1 MYYILLFLFPEEIT
15 VWIDPLDATQ
25 EYTEGKND
33 PSLLHYVTV
42 MVCIAIRGV
51 PIAGIINQPFVGVTK
66 WGWVDHGVSSSL
78 KANIDKTSS
87 TGTDKIKITYSRS
100 HAGQVADTANTA
112 FGKEN
117 IQHVPAA
124 GSGYKTLQV
133 VQQKAD
139 LYLHTTRI
147 KKWDICAGNAIL
159 NAVGGRMNSLKRKE
173 FDYSFNGSP
182 ANDDGLVAYMPGK
195 LKQVSKLESLY
206 KE

>member
-1 MYYILLFLFPEEIT
+1 MIDELT

-33 PSLLHYVTV
+33 PSLLQYVTV
-42 MVCIAIRGV
+42 MICIAIRGV
-51 PIAGIINQPFVGVTK
+51 PIAGIINQPFKGVTK

-78 KANIDKTSS
+78 KASIVGIGRSGTEDK
-87 TGTDKIKITYSRS
+87 DKVKVIYSRS
-100 HAGQVADTANTA
+100 HAGQVADVANTA

-117 IQHVPAA
+117 VLHVPAA

-133 VQQKAD
+133 AQQQAD

-159 NAVGGRMNSLKRKE
+159 NAVGGKMTSLKRRE
-173 FDYSFNGSP
+173 FDYSFQGSP
-182 ANDDGLVAYMPGK
+182 VNEDGLVAFMPEKMKEITG
-195 LKQVSKLESLY
+195 LNSLY
-206 KE
+206 KD